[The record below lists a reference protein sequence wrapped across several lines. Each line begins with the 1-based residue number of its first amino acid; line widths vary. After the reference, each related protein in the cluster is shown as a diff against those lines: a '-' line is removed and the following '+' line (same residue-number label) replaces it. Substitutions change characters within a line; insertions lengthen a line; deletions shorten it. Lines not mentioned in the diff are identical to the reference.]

1 MNLHGQ
7 HTHTPPGQQRQRA
20 AAAEAASLPFFI
32 RAERLVVGMGKDGQQ
47 GFSGPLIE
55 LSFVR

>member
-7 HTHTPPGQQRQRA
+7 HAHTPPGQQRQRA

-47 GFSGPLIE
+47 GF
-55 LSFVR
+55 